1 MTYFKAAALVLH
13 VFFHRTN
20 VHSHRIPTHLLVLV
34 VQSFHGMEYCYD
46 HIWIDTVNLVLV
58 AIDIAGRQIKQIR
71 QLSFT
76 SSACFLKPSFYVPF
90 LFLCASRIFRM
101 EKREDNTSFIHSSF
115 GQYGAHRQL
124 RPTVTLARERD
135 LTMRRISIY
144 SSYTN
149 KPNLYL
155 GLHFPKIPHNCDFS
169 QC

>member
-1 MTYFKAAALVLH
+1 MTYFKAAALVLY

-58 AIDIAGRQIKQIR
+58 AIDIAGRQIKQVR

-90 LFLCASRIFRM
+90 LFLCAFRIFRM
-101 EKREDNTSFIHSSF
+101 EKREDNHRSFIVHLVNMVRIDSS
-115 GQYGAHRQL
+115 
-124 RPTVTLARERD
+124 D
-135 LTMRRISIY
+135 LLLLWQEKEI
-144 SSYTN
+144 
-149 KPNLYL
+149 LQW
-155 GLHFPKIPHNCDFS
+155 GE
-169 QC
+169 

>member
-58 AIDIAGRQIKQIR
+58 AIDIAGRQIKQVR

-90 LFLCASRIFRM
+90 LFLCAFRIFRM
-101 EKREDNTSFIHSSF
+101 EKREDNHRSFIVHLVNMVRIDSS
-115 GQYGAHRQL
+115 
-124 RPTVTLARERD
+124 D
-135 LTMRRISIY
+135 LLLLWQEKEI
-144 SSYTN
+144 
-149 KPNLYL
+149 LQW
-155 GLHFPKIPHNCDFS
+155 GE
-169 QC
+169 